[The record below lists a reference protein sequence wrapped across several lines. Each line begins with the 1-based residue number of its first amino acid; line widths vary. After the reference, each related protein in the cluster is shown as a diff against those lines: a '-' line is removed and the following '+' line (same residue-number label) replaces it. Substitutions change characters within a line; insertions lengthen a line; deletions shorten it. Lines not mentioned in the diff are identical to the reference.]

1 MTSLTLHLAAAA
13 PAAPPL
19 WRILTQ
25 MGYFGALSL
34 SGGLFLALAFLL
46 PATARGGAAE
56 RALRGLVP
64 YVAVFIVVAAY
75 AQYAGRIARSKLGL
89 SFAES
94 LSPARFGAYLDLPK
108 EKGAWISGAAMATV
122 QLALFALAVV
132 LLLALR
138 RLHGRSMAVVATA
151 GFAVVMLAAS
161 APSLT
166 TAVVGMDA
174 AANRVL
180 KLAHILAC
188 VVWLG
193 GLFVLAAAGLR
204 ARRSGVDGAGAFER
218 MWVRFSAWA
227 MGAVIAVGVSG
238 LWLTWVHVGS
248 FTQFVTTPYGR
259 YLLIKLVLVVGM
271 VAAGVYN
278 VRVLIPAIRRA
289 RLAGDEDT
297 VVRLALHHFP
307 RVVAAEAVAGVGVLV
322 IVPFLSG
329 SARKQA
335 DGAAAGSFDWETFGI
350 GALLVVLLIGA
361 CAAAVRLGSERSSG
375 ATGVPAA

>member
-1 MTSLTLHLAAAA
+1 MASLTYYLAAGA
-13 PAAPPL
+13 PATPPL

-25 MGYFGALSL
+25 VGYFGALAL
-34 SGGLFLALAFLL
+34 SGGVFLVLAFLL
-46 PATARGGAAE
+46 PVAARGGAAE
-56 RALRGLVP
+56 RAVRGLVP
-64 YVAVFIVVAAY
+64 YVAAVTLIAGY

-89 SFAES
+89 SFTES
-94 LSPARFGAYLDLPK
+94 LAPSRFGAYLDLPK
-108 EKGAWISGAAMATV
+108 EKGAWISAPVMATA
-122 QLALFALAVV
+122 QLGLFALAVA
-132 LLLALR
+132 LLVALR
-138 RLHGRSMAVVATA
+138 LVDGRAMAVLAGA
-151 GFAVVMLAAS
+151 GFAVIVLAAS

-174 AANRVL
+174 AANRIL

-204 ARRSGVDGAGAFER
+204 ARRSGADGAGAFAR
-218 MWVRFSAWA
+218 MWGRFSAWA

-248 FTQFVTTPYGR
+248 FAQFVTTPYGR
-259 YLLIKLVLVVGM
+259 YLLIKLLLVVGM
-271 VAAGVYN
+271 VVAGAYN

-289 RLAGDEDT
+289 RLAGDGPT
-297 VVRLALHHFP
+297 VIRLALHRFP
-307 RVVAAEAVAGVGVLV
+307 RVVAAEAAAGIGVLL

-335 DGAAAGSFDWETFGI
+335 DGAAAGPFDWETFGV
-350 GALLVVLLIGA
+350 GALLVVLLVVG
-361 CAAAVRLGSERSSG
+361 CTAAVRVGSTRSAG
-375 ATGVPAA
+375 AAGAPAS

>member
-1 MTSLTLHLAAAA
+1 MTSLTLHVAAAA

-19 WRILTQ
+19 WRIVTQ
-25 MGYFGALSL
+25 VGYFGALSL
-34 SGGLFLALAFLL
+34 TGGLFLALAFLL
-46 PATARGGAAE
+46 PAAARGGAAE

-64 YVAVFIVVAAY
+64 YLAAFTAIAAY
-75 AQYAGRIARSKLGL
+75 AQYAGRIARSKLGV
-89 SFAES
+89 SFVES
-94 LSPARFGAYLDLPK
+94 LSPGRFGAYLDLPK
-108 EKGAWISGAAMATV
+108 EKGAWISAAAMATV
-122 QLALFALAVV
+122 QLGLFAVAVV
-132 LLLALR
+132 LLFAVWRLR
-138 RLHGRSMAVVATA
+138 GRAMAVVAGV
-151 GFAVVMLAAS
+151 GFAVVALAAS

-204 ARRSGVDGAGAFER
+204 ARRSGGAGAGAFER

-248 FTQFVTTPYGR
+248 FAQFVTTPYGR
-259 YLLIKLVLVVGM
+259 YLLVKLVLVVAM
-271 VAAGVYN
+271 VAAGAYN

-289 RLAGDEDT
+289 RLAGDEAT

-307 RVVAAEAVAGVGVLV
+307 KVVAGEAVAGIGVLL

-335 DGAAAGSFDWETFGI
+335 DGAAAGPFDWETFGI
-350 GALLVVLLIGA
+350 GALLVLLLIAA
-361 CAAAVRLGSERSSG
+361 CSAAVRIG
-375 ATGVPAA
+375 ADRPAGAPAA